1 MEFLKTEE
9 EKKSFAIT
17 TALFVLLFILCL
29 FLGLTYLDPPPENGI
44 AVNFGTSETGMGDKQ
59 PTEAIQS
66 APQPTAS
73 QESAAAKEEI
83 LSQDIE
89 EAVVIKETKKPQK
102 TTKEDTKEDTK
113 EVIKPTPAVKPQ
125 PSKSTSDALSSLING
140 PKSDGKAQG
149 GEGDHKT
156 AGDKGSPDG
165 DPYASSY
172 FGSGTGKSGGR
183 GWGLNGRKLSNSG
196 KEVQNCNESGTVVV
210 QITVNRSGNVI
221 DARYAQGT
229 TNTNPCLVNPAIA
242 TAKKY
247 KWQSDP
253 NAPETQVGF
262 IVVNFK
268 LGE

>member
-1 MEFLKTEE
+1 MVLLETKY
-9 EKKSFAIT
+9 EKRSFGIT
-17 TALFVLLFILCL
+17 TAIFVLLFLWF
-29 FLGLTYLDPPPENGI
+29 FLYMLKDDPNIPAVYETGEI
-44 AVNFGTSETGMGDKQ
+44 AINFGTSNTGQGKVQ
-59 PTEAIQS
+59 PTEPIKT
-66 APQPTAS
+66 APTTAPA
-73 QESAAAKEEI
+73 ETAKAAAPNI
-83 LSQDIE
+83 TTQTST
-89 EAVVIKETKKPQK
+89 AAPVVKSSETKSTTTSTA
-102 TTKEDTKEDTK
+102 TTKPKAAEAPK
-113 EVIKPTPAVKPQ
+113 

-149 GEGDHKT
+149 GEGNDNE

-172 FGSGTGKSGGR
+172 FGSGKGNGGG
-183 GWGLNGRKLSNSG
+183 GWGLKGRKLSNSG

-221 DARYAQGT
+221 DARYTKGT

-247 KWQSDP
+247 KWQPDP

>member
-1 MEFLKTEE
+1 MKYLKTEE

-44 AVNFGTSETGMGDKQ
+44 AINFGTTETGMGDKQ

-66 APQPTAS
+66 APQQTAT

-102 TTKEDTKEDTK
+102 TTKEATKETEK
-113 EVIKPTPAVKPQ
+113 IKPTEKPQ

-149 GEGDHKT
+149 GEGNDKT
-156 AGDKGSPDG
+156 AGDKGSPNG

-172 FGSGTGKSGGR
+172 FGSGSGASGVK

-210 QITVNRSGNVI
+210 QITVNRSGNVV